1 METYPISLALFD
13 FIPTLAFLTGAFYL
27 VRTGVLCRGKPCGRM
42 VMAGGLLVFLGGFFK
57 ATWKL
62 LYTTGVA
69 DIQWMSQGQF
79 VLSSIGFLG
88 VFIAV
93 LYMVRS
99 KKKAA
104 PGGTVLAMAAWKIPF
119 LFVMTVTSL
128 GAEGILAY
136 MAFKRKAPLAAAGFI
151 VGVLGLLAM
160 VGGILVLRAWGRR
173 GVGESGSRGV
183 RESGSPE
190 SRSLESGSPESGS
203 PGVRSPE
210 SGSPEAEAEGPK
222 PGDGR

>member
-1 METYPISLALFD
+1 METYPVSLALFD

-88 VFIAV
+88 LFIAV

-99 KKKAA
+99 KQKAA
-104 PGGTVLAMAAWKIPF
+104 PGGSVLAMAAWKIPF

-160 VGGILVLRAWGRR
+160 GAMASAEQNLSMQWIEEGINTLGQLGFMTGCILLYQDFKAAGC
-173 GVGESGSRGV
+173 ET
-183 RESGSPE
+183 P
-190 SRSLESGSPESGS
+190 
-203 PGVRSPE
+203 
-210 SGSPEAEAEGPK
+210 A
-222 PGDGR
+222 GD

>member
-1 METYPISLALFD
+1 METYPVSLALFD

-136 MAFKRKAPLAAAGFI
+136 MAFKRKVPLAAAGFI
-151 VGVLGLLAM
+151 VGVLGILAM
-160 VGGILVLRAWGRR
+160 GAMASAEQNLTMQWIEEGINTLGQLGFMTGCILLYQNFKTAGC
-173 GVGESGSRGV
+173 EI
-183 RESGSPE
+183 P
-190 SRSLESGSPESGS
+190 
-203 PGVRSPE
+203 
-210 SGSPEAEAEGPK
+210 A
-222 PGDGR
+222 GD

>member
-1 METYPISLALFD
+1 METYPVSLALFD

-42 VMAGGLLVFLGGFFK
+42 VMAGGLLVFLGGFLK
-57 ATWKL
+57 AVWKL

-160 VGGILVLRAWGRR
+160 GAMASAEQNLSMQWIEEGINTLGQLGFMTGCILLYQDFKAAGC
-173 GVGESGSRGV
+173 ET
-183 RESGSPE
+183 P
-190 SRSLESGSPESGS
+190 
-203 PGVRSPE
+203 
-210 SGSPEAEAEGPK
+210 A
-222 PGDGR
+222 GD

>member
-1 METYPISLALFD
+1 METYPVSLALSD

-79 VLSSIGFLG
+79 VFSSIGFLG

-136 MAFKRKAPLAAAGFI
+136 MAFKRKAPLAAVGFI
-151 VGVLGLLAM
+151 VGVLGILAM
-160 VGGILVLRAWGRR
+160 GAMASAEQSLTMQWIEEGINTLGQLGFMTGCILLYQDFKAAGC
-173 GVGESGSRGV
+173 ET
-183 RESGSPE
+183 P
-190 SRSLESGSPESGS
+190 
-203 PGVRSPE
+203 
-210 SGSPEAEAEGPK
+210 A
-222 PGDGR
+222 GD